1 MPPIDIFEPVCTM
14 LPTPTICV
22 LMHNISKTIDG
33 VYFMFRSNHTL
44 TATAITGCLLATV
57 FAQDKALESESVF
70 VETVGK
76 TEVWNMKA
84 K

>member
-1 MPPIDIFEPVCTM
+1 
-14 LPTPTICV
+14 
-22 LMHNISKTIDG
+22 
-33 VYFMFRSNHTL
+33 MFRSNHTL

>member
-1 MPPIDIFEPVCTM
+1 M
-14 LPTPTICV
+14 LSTPTICV

-33 VYFMFRSNHTL
+33 VYFMFQLNHTL
-44 TATAITGCLLATV
+44 TATALTGCLLATV
-57 FAQDKALESESVF
+57 FTQDQALESESVF

-76 TEVWNMKA
+76 TEAWTMKG